1 MGWVVFSYSMPSALP
16 SGRRVAVWRRLHAL
30 GAVAPKKG
38 GVYVLPAREECIEAF
53 QWLSQEVEQARG
65 EALLMR
71 VEHFEGLP
79 DAQLIALFQHARNR
93 EYQEVHKQAEKLRR
107 AIGPGRR
114 RRSLKVTAARDTLAK
129 LRRSHADIA
138 RIDFFDSPERA
149 RVALTLARITQALS
163 SDAPAD
169 ADIAPA
175 AVAAYRDRRW
185 VTRPHPHVDRL
196 ACAWLIRR
204 FINPHAEIRYSH
216 TPEPEEVAFDMPE
229 AEFQHRGNLCTF
241 ESMVSAFRFDDPAL
255 RAIAEVVHEIDLRDG
270 RYARPEIA
278 GVDAV
283 LTGWLVLA
291 DAEREAHGVALFE
304 ALYVALSQATRQAA
318 GEKPRSVA
326 RKAARRRQF

>member
-1 MGWVVFSYSMPSALP
+1 MGWVVFSYSMPSTLP
-16 SGRRVAVWRRLHAL
+16 SGRRVAIWRRLRAL

-53 QWLSQEVEQARG
+53 QWLAQEVEQARG

-93 EYQEVHKQAEKLRR
+93 EYRELHTQAEKLRR
-107 AIGPGRR
+107 AISPSRK
-114 RRSLKVTAARDTLAK
+114 RRSLSFAVARDTLAK

-138 RIDFFDSPERA
+138 RIDFFDSPERG
-149 RVALTLARITQALS
+149 RVASTLARIAQALS
-163 SDAPAD
+163 SGSPAG

-175 AVAAYRDRRW
+175 AVAAYREKRW

-204 FINPHAEIRYSH
+204 FVNPQAEIRYSN
-216 TPEPEEVAFDMPE
+216 TPEPEEVGFDAPD

-241 ESMVSAFRFDDPAL
+241 ENMVRAFRLDDPAL
-255 RAIAEVVHEIDLRDG
+255 RAIAEIVHEIDLRDG
-270 RYARPEIA
+270 RYSRPEIA

-291 DAEREAHGVALFE
+291 DAEREAHGIALFE
-304 ALYVALSQATRQAA
+304 ALYIALSQATRRVA
-318 GEKPRSVA
+318 GRS
-326 RKAARRRQF
+326 RDRDPGTSRP